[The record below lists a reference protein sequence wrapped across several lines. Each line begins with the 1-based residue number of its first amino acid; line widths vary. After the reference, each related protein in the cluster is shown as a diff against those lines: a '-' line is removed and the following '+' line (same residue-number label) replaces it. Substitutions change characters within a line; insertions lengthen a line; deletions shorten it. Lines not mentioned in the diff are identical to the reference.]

1 MPGRPL
7 LRIRGL
13 FSVLGS
19 LVEAS
24 LHGQADA
31 LAIKV
36 NIDQL
41 NLDHVADLQNVG
53 NLVHAL
59 VADLADVDQTVNA
72 RQNADKCT
80 ELGDGNDRSLELRA
94 DGILVLELLPG
105 VVLFLLVA
113 QGNLLVLGGHS
124 S

>member
-1 MPGRPL
+1 MC
-7 LRIRGL
+7 IRDR
-13 FSVLGS
+13 
-19 LVEAS
+19 
-24 LHGQADA
+24 ADA

-59 VADLADVDQTVNA
+59 VAYLADVDQTVNA

-80 ELGDGNDRSLELRA
+80 ELEMCIRDRQMGA
-94 DGILVLELLPG
+94 CHV
-105 VVLFLLVA
+105 
-113 QGNLLVLGGHS
+113 
-124 S
+124 